1 MVGGD
6 LRDKNK
12 IVEVEDSEKQEQYI
26 LIPARVLR
34 LAPLLFA
41 FFAGASVMWFNA
53 NYKPE
58 PKKEENK
65 QKIERSVPLE
75 EIVSQKSSN
84 VVDSARNY
92 NAQGLLYFS
101 QKKYAAA
108 ESSFK
113 SALELCPNYEI
124 AICNLFNTKFVLN
137 KFDEA
142 ISLIDR
148 LKQAREKGYGRD
160 LQKCYLAY
168 AAHLLSEEKPEEA
181 EKRIEHYF
189 GLKPEDDA
197 FYEGANL
204 YLKIAGFY
212 FARDDYEDCVRVS
225 ERILEIVPSEYE
237 KERARLHSNLAISY
251 YGLAEKKR
259 DLRYLR
265 LTGEHIRKARELDPD
280 DAQIKDISERCE
292 LLFKSIEA
300 SKK

>member
-1 MVGGD
+1 MGGD

-12 IVEVEDSEKQEQYI
+12 AVETEDSEKQEQHT

-41 FFAGASVMWFNA
+41 FIAGVSVMWFNA

-58 PKKEENK
+58 PEKEENK

-101 QKKYAAA
+101 QKRYAAA
-108 ESSFK
+108 ESSFE

-124 AICNLFNTKFVLN
+124 AICNLFNTKFVLK

-148 LKQAREKGYGRD
+148 IKQAREKGYGRD
-160 LQKCYLAY
+160 LQKCYIAY
-168 AAHLLSEEKPEEA
+168 AAHLLSEKRPEEA

-189 GLKPEDDA
+189 GLNPQGDA
-197 FYEGANL
+197 FGEGANL

-212 FARDDYEDCVRVS
+212 FAREDYKNSVRVG
-225 ERILEIVPSEYE
+225 ERLLEIVPLECK
-237 KERARLHSNLAISY
+237 KEHARLHSNLAISY

-265 LTGEHIRKARELDPD
+265 LTEEHIHQARELDPD
-280 DAQIKDISERCE
+280 NGQIRDISERCA